1 MTEPRTIKIFDTTL
15 RDGEQAPGAS
25 LDVEQKVE
33 LAHRLARLGVDTIEP
48 GFPISSPGDFR
59 AVQRISRE
67 VEGVEICGFARA
79 VKDDID
85 AAVRATQDAQRRRLH
100 MFLSSSNIHLDF
112 QLKKTRAEVVR
123 LAREMVSYAKGFV
136 DEVEFSPMDATRT
149 GDEFLFEVLEAVI
162 EEGATIL
169 NIPDTVGFALPEE
182 YGDMFTRVMRGV
194 RGSERVEFSAH
205 CHNDLGMAVANSL
218 AAVKAGVTH
227 VEVTVNGIGERAG
240 NCSLEELA
248 MALATRGEKFG
259 VQTNIRPEEIYA
271 TSQMVSRMMG
281 SPIAFNKPIVGRNA
295 FQHEAGIH
303 QDGLLKNRST
313 YEIMDPERLGIP
325 RSMIVL
331 GKHSGRH
338 ALRHRVAEFGVEL
351 DERQLEELYAAF
363 KERADKQKTVHDH
376 ELLQMAG
383 SAVDRALEPYT
394 LSEVQ
399 IVTGSGGHRVAS
411 CRIRD
416 NEAETERIVTGGGEG
431 PVEAAVNAI
440 RSAVPE
446 PVEFAGLEL
455 YSLSA
460 GETANGEASVTVR
473 LNGELHRGTAAN
485 RDIMLAAAEAYMAAC
500 NRAVRTARAARAPGD
515 DAADSGGS
523 PVGESEITIS

>member
-1 MTEPRTIKIFDTTL
+1 MTEPRKVKIFDTTL

-25 LDVEQKVE
+25 LDVEQKVK
-33 LAHRLARLGVDTIEP
+33 LAHQLARLGVDTIEP

-67 VEGVEICGFARA
+67 IGGVEICGFARA
-79 VKDDID
+79 VKADID
-85 AAVRATQDAQRRRLH
+85 AAVRATEDAQRRRLH
-100 MFLSSSNIHLDF
+100 LFLSSSTIHLDF

-123 LAREMVSYAKGFV
+123 LAREMVAYAKGFA
-136 DEVEFSPMDATRT
+136 DEIEFSPMDATRT

-182 YGDMFTRVMRGV
+182 YGAMFTRVMQSV
-194 RGSERVEFSAH
+194 RGSDRVEFSAH
-205 CHNDLGMAVANSL
+205 CHNDLGLAVANSL

-240 NCSLEELA
+240 NCSLEELT
-248 MALATRGEKFG
+248 MALATRGEQFG
-259 VQTNIRPEEIYA
+259 VATGIRLEEIYA
-271 TSQMVSRMMG
+271 ASQMVSRMTG

-338 ALRHRVAEFGVEL
+338 ALRHRVEEFGIEL
-351 DERQLEELYAAF
+351 NAEQLETFYAAF
-363 KERADKQKTVHDH
+363 KEKADAQKTVHDH
-376 ELLQMAG
+376 ELLQLAG
-383 SAVDRALEPYT
+383 QAVDRALEPYT
-394 LSEVQ
+394 LGEVQ
-399 IVTGSGGHRVAS
+399 FAAGSGTHRAAS
-411 CRIRD
+411 CKIRD
-416 NEAETERIVTGGGEG
+416 NASGREEVYTGSGEG
-431 PVEAAVNAI
+431 PVEAAVDAI

-446 PVEFAGLEL
+446 PIEFADLEL
-455 YSLSA
+455 YSVSSGETSA
-460 GETANGEASVTVR
+460 GEAGVTVR
-473 LNGELHRGTAAN
+473 LGGLLHRGTATN
-485 RDIMLAAAEAYMAAC
+485 RDILLAAAEAYMAAC
-500 NRAVRTARAARAPGD
+500 NRAVREARSQARKGAETTV
-515 DAADSGGS
+515 S
-523 PVGESEITIS
+523 

>member
-1 MTEPRTIKIFDTTL
+1 MMTETTGTRRIKIFDTTL

-25 LDVEQKVE
+25 LDVEQKIK

-79 VKDDID
+79 VQEDID
-85 AAVRATQDAQRRRLH
+85 AAVRATEDAQRRRLH

-112 QLKKTRAEVVR
+112 QLKKSRAEVVE
-123 LAREMVSYAKGFV
+123 LARRMVSYAKRFV

-182 YGDMFTRVMRGV
+182 YGAMFTRVMRGV
-194 RGSERVEFSAH
+194 RGSDRVEFSAH

-218 AAVKAGVTH
+218 AAIKAGVTH

-248 MALATRGEKFG
+248 MALATRGESFG
-259 VQTNIRPEEIYA
+259 AATGIRPEEIYA

-281 SPIAFNKPIVGRNA
+281 SPIAYNKPIVGRNA

-303 QDGLLKNRST
+303 QDGLLKNRNT

-351 DERQLEELYAAF
+351 NAQQLEELYTAF
-363 KERADKQKTVHDH
+363 KEKADRQKTVHDH

-383 SAVDRALEPYT
+383 QAVDRALEPYA

-399 IVTGSGGHRVAS
+399 IVTGSGTHRVAS
-411 CRIRD
+411 CKIRD
-416 NEAETERIVTGGGEG
+416 NDAGTEAVYTGGGEG
-431 PVEAAVNAI
+431 PVEAAVAAI
-440 RSAVPE
+440 RSAMPE
-446 PVEFAGLEL
+446 PIEFADLEL
-455 YSLSA
+455 YSVSSGETSA
-460 GETANGEASVTVR
+460 GEATVTVR
-473 LNGELHRGTAAN
+473 LGDALHRGTATN
-485 RDIMLAAAEAYMAAC
+485 RDILMAAAEAYMAAC
-500 NRAVRTARAARAPGD
+500 NRAVREARSAAPESRP
-515 DAADSGGS
+515 AAGAEAG
-523 PVGESEITIS
+523 VR

>member
-1 MTEPRTIKIFDTTL
+1 MTKANETRTIKIFDTTL

-25 LDVEQKVE
+25 LDAEQKVK
-33 LAHRLARLGVDTIEP
+33 LAHRLAALGVDTIEP
-48 GFPISSPGDFR
+48 GFPISSPGDFE

-67 VEGVEICGFARA
+67 IQGVEICGFARA
-79 VKDDID
+79 VKADID
-85 AAVRATQDAQRRRLH
+85 SAILATQDAERRRLH

-112 QLKKTRAEVVR
+112 QLKKTRAEVVS
-123 LAREMVSYAKGFV
+123 LAREMVSYAKRFV

-182 YGDMFTRVMRGV
+182 YGAMFTRVMKGV
-194 RGSERVEFSAH
+194 RGSDRVEFSAH

-218 AAVKAGVTH
+218 AAIKAGVTH

-248 MALATRGEKFG
+248 MALATRGEYFG
-259 VQTNIRPEEIYA
+259 ATTNIRPEEIYA
-271 TSQMVSRMMG
+271 TSQMVSRMTG

-303 QDGLLKNRST
+303 QDGLLKNRNT

-338 ALRHRVAEFGVEL
+338 ALRHRIAEFGVEL
-351 DERQLEELYAAF
+351 NNEQLERLYTAF
-363 KERADKQKTVHDH
+363 KEKADRQKTVHDH
-376 ELLQMAG
+376 ELMQLAG
-383 SAVDRALEPYT
+383 QAVDRALEPYT
-394 LSEVQ
+394 LEEIQ
-399 IVTGSGGHRVAS
+399 IVTGSGAHRVAS
-411 CRIRD
+411 CKIVD
-416 NEAETERIVTGGGEG
+416 NEAGSAAVYTGGGEG
-431 PVEAAVNAI
+431 PVEAAVDAI
-440 RSAVPE
+440 RRAIPE
-446 PVEFAGLEL
+446 PIEFADLEL
-455 YSLSA
+455 YSVSA
-460 GETANGEASVTVR
+460 GETSAGEATVTVR
-473 LNGELHRGTAAN
+473 LGDALHRGTATN
-485 RDIMLAAAEAYMAAC
+485 RDILVAAAEAYMAAC
-500 NRAVRTARAARAPGD
+500 NRAVREARSAGTQTVD
-515 DAADSGGS
+515 E
-523 PVGESEITIS
+523 VTIS